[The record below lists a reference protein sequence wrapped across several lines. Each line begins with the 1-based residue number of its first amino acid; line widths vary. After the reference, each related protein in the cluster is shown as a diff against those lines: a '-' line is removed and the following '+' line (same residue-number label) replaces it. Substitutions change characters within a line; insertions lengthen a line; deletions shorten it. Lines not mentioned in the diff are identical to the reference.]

1 MEKKRISDQL
11 SRLIKTN
18 TLQYKNVCTT
28 LLNSV
33 QVYNLDD
40 LEDMDNEQEH
50 ADESDQN
57 QYEDDMSEPMSDLK
71 IENND

>member
-40 LEDMDNEQEH
+40 REDMDNEQEH

>member
-50 ADESDQN
+50 TDKSDQN